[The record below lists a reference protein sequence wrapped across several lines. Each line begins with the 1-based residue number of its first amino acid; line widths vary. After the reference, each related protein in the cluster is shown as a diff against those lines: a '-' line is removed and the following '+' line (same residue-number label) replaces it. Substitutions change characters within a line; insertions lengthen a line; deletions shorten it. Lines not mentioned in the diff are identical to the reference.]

1 MSEQH
6 ARAALARG
14 QARSAKTEAQ
24 VQQAMSD
31 IVREIKENN
40 GIYPHNGGAVSKNE
54 VARRAG
60 INATTLFSNKQKA
73 LGERVKLWLDTLKKK
88 EVIGRMRVR
97 RTFAERADDWKA
109 MYEALK
115 NSNLV
120 TELDLQNA
128 LAEQQNTLTER
139 DEARAEA
146 AKLHQ
151 ENATLR
157 RQLSLVGKS
166 RVTPI
171 MKKDD

>member
-6 ARAALARG
+6 TRAALARG
-14 QARSAKTEAQ
+14 EARSAKIEAK

-31 IVREIKENN
+31 IVREIKDNN

-60 INATTLFSNKQKA
+60 INATTLFSSKQKA
-73 LGERVKLWLDTLKKK
+73 LGERVKLWLDTLKQK

-97 RTFAERADDWKA
+97 RTFAERANDWKA

-115 NSNLV
+115 NTHLR
-120 TELDLQNA
+120 TELELQSA
-128 LAEQQNTLTER
+128 LAER

-146 AKLHQ
+146 SMVLRA
-151 ENATLR
+151 NATLLH
-157 RQLSLVGKS
+157 QLSLTGKPS
-166 RVTPI
+166 VAPI
-171 MKKDD
+171 AKKDD